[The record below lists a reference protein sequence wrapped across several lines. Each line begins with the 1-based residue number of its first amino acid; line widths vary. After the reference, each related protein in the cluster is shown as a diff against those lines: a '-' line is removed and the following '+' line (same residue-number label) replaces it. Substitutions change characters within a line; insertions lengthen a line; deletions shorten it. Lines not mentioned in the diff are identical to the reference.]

1 VLRGGKGE
9 LRGVLGWAGSP
20 LSPSSAGLDGQ
31 FSIALDK
38 GQFLKAD
45 PGVARLLG
53 ILSLQSLARRLLFD
67 WRDVFASGFA
77 FDELAGEVQIR
88 AGVAQT
94 RNLRMLG
101 LQANVLMEGGAD
113 LGAETTELRVLV
125 VPNLDAG
132 GASLAYTAVNPAVG
146 LTAFLAQWLLKKPIQ
161 AASTTELRVHG
172 PWSDP
177 AVSGSSGSNGLN
189 APNERQR
196 RCRPAAPPRRAERGR
211 R

>member
-1 VLRGGKGE
+1 MNGAFNVNIE
-9 LRGVLGWAGSP
+9 S
-20 LSPSSAGLDGQ
+20 
-31 FSIALDK
+31 

-101 LQANVLMEGGAD
+101 L
-113 LGAETTELRVLV
+113 
-125 VPNLDAG
+125 
-132 GASLAYTAVNPAVG
+132 
-146 LTAFLAQWLLKKPIQ
+146 
-161 AASTTELRVHG
+161 
-172 PWSDP
+172 
-177 AVSGSSGSNGLN
+177 
-189 APNERQR
+189 
-196 RCRPAAPPRRAERGR
+196 
-211 R
+211 